1 MPHKSNFEGE
11 SHSKLRAMVESSDPA
26 FVMDVGARLTNAHQ
40 VMNDIGNDLM
50 DRMNALDWTG
60 AAADSFKDWG
70 RQVSKATLELSEY
83 SGTAGTYMTSAGETL
98 STAKKAM
105 PEVPE
110 NDIKTVAKHR
120 SQPSARVGGGLLGGL
135 VGGPLGAVAGS
146 VVGDKAM
153 NAVDPNWVTDAEAHA
168 AQTRIDSAHQQA
180 IAQMEKVGQSYE
192 ESSSRMRAAT
202 VPVFPP
208 TPETLMPPRPVNV
221 DGGSQIPS
229 GRTSGTSSSSKGSST
244 GGTVQGTRSVTHQD
258 TLVQGSTVKG
268 TVKSPVKS
276 PTTGGTGKPP
286 ANTGIDSVTLSP
298 PPTSPTNNSPA
309 LPVSNGPTGSGNT
322 FVPPGGGFPGGKLP
336 AGGGGL
342 GLGGGKV
349 RPGYN
354 GGVVGEGEGGLVGG
368 SSRRP
373 GYGGTTIG
381 AEEGAH
387 ASGAGRTSGVGGTG
401 SRGAGSRG
409 TGGGAF
415 GDMEEGHGGAG
426 GAHGGA
432 SGGARGGARGGS
444 GRRLATEEGG
454 MVGGRRGRGAAGEF
468 TPGGSGL
475 RARGGGAGNG
485 PEGQGG
491 MPGHGAGGRKSKDRR
506 GQRPD
511 YLVEDE
517 ETWMSGSTDSNPTVI
532 E

>member
-11 SHSKLRAMVESSDPA
+11 SHGKLRAMVESSDPS
-26 FVMDVGARLTNAHQ
+26 FVMDVGTRLTNAHQ
-40 VMNDIGNDLM
+40 VMQDIGNDLM

-70 RQVSKATLELSEY
+70 RQVSKATLELSDY

-105 PEVPE
+105 PDVPE
-110 NDIKTVAKHR
+110 SDMKTVAKHR

-135 VGGPLGAVAGS
+135 LGGPLGAVAGS
-146 VVGDKAM
+146 AVGDKAM
-153 NAVDPNWVTDAEAHA
+153 KAVDPNWVTDSEAHA

-192 ESSSRMRAAT
+192 ESSSRMKAAT
-202 VPVFPP
+202 LPVFPP
-208 TPETLMPPRPVNV
+208 TPETLMPPRPTGRDESVAIPV
-221 DGGSQIPS
+221 GRSGGT
-229 GRTSGTSSSSKGSST
+229 GSSSTGGST
-244 GGTVQGTRSVTHQD
+244 GGTVKGAKGVTHQD
-258 TLVQGSTVKG
+258 VLVQEGQPKG

-276 PTTGGTGKPP
+276 PTVGGTGKPP
-286 ANTGIDSVTLSP
+286 ANTGIDGVTLAP
-298 PPTSPTNNSPA
+298 APTSPTNNSPA
-309 LPVSNGPTGSGNT
+309 LPVSNGP
-322 FVPPGGGFPGGKLP
+322 GGGGSSYAPPAGGFQGGKLP
-336 AGGGGL
+336 AGGGSGL
-342 GLGGGKV
+342 GGLGGGKP
-349 RPGYN
+349 RPGYK
-354 GGVVGEGEGGLVGG
+354 GGVVGEGETGLVGG

-373 GYGGTTIG
+373 GYGGTTVG

-387 ASGAGRTSGVGGTG
+387 AGGTGRTPGGSRAG
-401 SRGAGSRG
+401 SRGAGS
-409 TGGGAF
+409 GAF
-415 GDMEEGHGGAG
+415 GELEEGHGGAAG

-432 SGGARGGARGGS
+432 GGGARGGARGGS
-444 GRRLATEEGG
+444 GRRLTTEEGG
-454 MVGGRRGRGAAGEF
+454 MVGGRRGRGASGEF

-475 RARGGGAGNG
+475 RARGGGAANEL
-485 PEGQGG
+485 EGQGG
-491 MPGHGAGGRKSKDRR
+491 MPGGSAGNRKSKEKR

-517 ETWMSGSTDSNPTVI
+517 ESWMSGAADSNPTVI